1 MTTRLPGSPRNILG
15 APLTTLATI
24 LVSAAIGTL
33 AGCGDG
39 TTGAPKPPAS
49 TKTTTPAATADANP
63 PAPARPGVPQAG
75 PPAPAGDPTPAAP
88 APPAAAPGWTVS
100 TATSDPGIAE
110 VGGLV
115 FPKPPTWVWARPRMR
130 FRTLQYDVP
139 GLADSGGSA
148 EIVFSLFNGTDG
160 GPTDMNIDR
169 WVNQFRTPEGDPAE
183 AEITKT
189 EVGGMTI
196 TRIETAGSYQSMG
209 AAAPRSG
216 QGQIGAIIEAPGRRV
231 FVRLVGP
238 EGTVNGTAEAFD
250 AMLAGVMPAG

>member
-1 MTTRLPGSPRNILG
+1 MARRIAKSPKRNLIMTTRPKPASTHALARTS
-15 APLTTLATI
+15 TLIATG
-24 LVSAAIGTL
+24 LAASVL
-33 AGCGDG
+33 WAGCGDG
-39 TTGAPKPPAS
+39 SVGAPKPPAS
-49 TKTTTPAATADANP
+49 TKPAATAQGP
-63 PAPARPGVPQAG
+63 SVPTG
-75 PPAPAGDPTPAAP
+75 PPAPQATNTPSSSPAASTT
-88 APPAAAPGWTVS
+88 GWTVS
-100 TATSDPGIAE
+100 TATSDPGVAE

-115 FPKPPTWVWARPRMR
+115 FPKPPTWVWSRPRMR

-139 GLADSGGSA
+139 GVPDSGGSA

-183 AEITKT
+183 AEITKS
-189 EVGGMTI
+189 EIGGMKI
-196 TRIETAGSYQSMG
+196 TRIQTAGSYQSMG
-209 AAAPRSG
+209 AAAPRTG

-238 EGTVNGTAEAFD
+238 EGTVDATAEAFD